1 MLKHIS
7 SNDPN
12 VDICLVGTGPVG
24 IALALELERR
34 GRDVLVLE
42 SGDDDVKPNEAS
54 RAEIVDPLRHVSMDL
69 AVCRALGG
77 TSWTWG
83 GRCVPYDAVDWM
95 QRNFVAEARW
105 PIGPE
110 ELARWNQ
117 RAAQILNCGDRFDIP
132 YPSKLTD
139 GLKLECVERWSRRSQ
154 LMLDYREHILSSERI
169 RLSINA
175 TVIGM
180 NFSPDGM
187 RVESLEVSTPLGP
200 RQVRARRFVLAM
212 GGVETTRFLLNV
224 QQKWPVHFG
233 GIDGPLGRY
242 YMGHISGKITD
253 IVFDRP
259 RDMRELDF
267 KLDASAG
274 AFYRRR
280 FMLSA
285 ETQLRHRVLNTAFWP
300 DNPAFYDPNHRS
312 GVLSAVFL
320 ALAFPPTGRK
330 LLPEGIRLAH
340 TGPRPYPLGA
350 HMRNAVLGAPRA
362 TADLYKI
369 LRDRFLRKPRKPG
382 FLVTNSGGCY
392 ALHYHAEQ
400 VPNPDSRITLSGERD
415 SFGVARARVDLRYC
429 DQDIE
434 SVIDSHR
441 LLDQAL
447 RANGIGRLKFMY
459 PEEQLQDRVYSQ
471 AADGYHQ
478 AGSTRMGIDPRTS
491 VVDSDLRVHGIA
503 NLFVASSSV
512 FPSSGQA
519 NSTFLAVTFA
529 LRLAEHL
536 DAERDAQYGDTMAL
550 SGRAVSLPSTSAEF
564 KRAGTAHVD
573 TEE

>member
-1 MLKHIS
+1 MLKPIS
-7 SNDPN
+7 PNDAS
-12 VDICLVGTGPVG
+12 VEICLVGTGPVG

-42 SGDDDVKPNEAS
+42 SGDVNVKPSEAS
-54 RAEIVDPLRHVSMDL
+54 RAEIVDPLRHASMEL

-95 QRNFVAEARW
+95 ERDFVAEARW
-105 PIGPE
+105 PVGPE
-110 ELARWNQ
+110 QLARWNQ

-132 YPSKLTD
+132 YPSKLAG
-139 GLKLECVERWSRRSQ
+139 GLKLDSVERWARRSQ
-154 LMLDYREHILSSERI
+154 LMLDYREPILRSKRI
-169 RLSINA
+169 QLSLNT
-175 TVIGM
+175 TVTGV

-187 RVESLEVSTPLGP
+187 RAESLEVNTPSGRCQVKA
-200 RQVRARRFVLAM
+200 RQFVLAM

-224 QQKWPVHFG
+224 QQKWPGHFG
-233 GIDGPLGRY
+233 GIDGPLGRF
-242 YMGHISGKITD
+242 YMGHISGKISN
-253 IVFDRP
+253 IVFDHP
-259 RDMRELDF
+259 PDIEELDF

-285 ETQLRHRVLNTAFWP
+285 EMQLRHRVLNTAFWP
-300 DNPAFYDPNHRS
+300 DNPAFYDPSHRS

-350 HMRNAVLGAPRA
+350 HMSNAVLGAPRA
-362 TADLYKI
+362 IVDLYKI
-369 LRDRFLRKPRKPG
+369 LRDRIVRKPRKPG
-382 FLVTNSGGCY
+382 FLLTNSGGCY

-400 VPNPDSRITLSGERD
+400 VPNSSSRITLSNERD

-447 RANGIGRLKFMY
+447 RANRIGRLRFMY
-459 PEEQLQDRVYSQ
+459 PEEQLRDRINSQ

-478 AGSTRMGIDPRTS
+478 AGTTRMGVDPRTS
-491 VVDSDLRVHGIA
+491 VVDSDLRVHGID

-536 DAERDAQYGDTMAL
+536 DSRREALNTDTIAL
-550 SGRAVSLPSTSAEF
+550 SARAV
-564 KRAGTAHVD
+564 
-573 TEE
+573 

>member
-1 MLKHIS
+1 MLKPIS
-7 SNDPN
+7 SNDPS
-12 VDICLVGTGPVG
+12 VEFCLVGTGPVG

-34 GRDVLVLE
+34 GHDVLVLE
-42 SGDDDVKPNEAS
+42 SGDIEVKFSEAS
-54 RAEIVDPLRHVSMDL
+54 GAEIVDPHRHVSMDL

-95 QRNFVAEARW
+95 QRDFVPESRW
-105 PIGPE
+105 PFGPE
-110 ELARWNQ
+110 EVTRWTR
-117 RAAQILNCGDRFDIP
+117 RAAEILNCGERFDVP
-132 YPSKLTD
+132 YPSKLID
-139 GLKLECVERWSRRSQ
+139 GLNLDSVECWSRRSQ
-154 LMLDYREHILSSERI
+154 LMLDRREHILRSERI
-169 RLSINA
+169 RLSLKT
-175 TVIGM
+175 TVTGM

-187 RVESLEVSTPLGP
+187 RVESLEVSTPSGP
-200 RQVRARRFVLAM
+200 FQVRARRFVLAM

-224 QQKWPVHFG
+224 QQKWPARFG

-242 YMGHISGKITD
+242 YMGHISGKIAS
-253 IVFDRP
+253 VLLDRP
-259 RDMRELDF
+259 RDIKELDF
-267 KLDASAG
+267 KLDASVG

-280 FMLSA
+280 FMFSA
-285 ETQLRHRVLNTAFWP
+285 EAQLRHRVLNTAFWP
-300 DNPAFYDPNHRS
+300 DNPAFYDPSHHS

-320 ALAFPPTGRK
+320 ALAFPPTGRR

-382 FLVTNSGGCY
+382 FLVSNSGGCY

-400 VPNPDSRITLSGERD
+400 VPNLHSRITLSRERD
-415 SFGVARARVDLRYC
+415 SFGVARARVDLRYT

-447 RANGIGRLKFMY
+447 RANDIGRLSFIY
-459 PEEQLQDRVYSQ
+459 PEKQLRDRVYAQ

-478 AGSTRMGIDPRTS
+478 VGSTRMGTDPRTS

-536 DAERDAQYGDTMAL
+536 DAQREARNADAIPL
-550 SGRAVSLPSTSAEF
+550 SGPPFDFVN
-564 KRAGTAHVD
+564 AGGTLARPCGDV
-573 TEE
+573 

>member
-1 MLKHIS
+1 VLKHIS

-42 SGDDDVKPNEAS
+42 SGDDDVKPSEAS

-95 QRNFVAEARW
+95 QRDFVVEARW

-110 ELARWNQ
+110 ELDRWNQ

-139 GLKLECVERWSRRSQ
+139 GLKLESVERWSRRSQ

-180 NFSPDGM
+180 NFSTDGM
-187 RVESLEVSTPLGP
+187 RVESLDVSTPLGP

-224 QQKWPVHFG
+224 QQKCPVHFG

-259 RDMRELDF
+259 RDMEELDF

-340 TGPRPYPLGA
+340 TGPRPYPLGS

-362 TADLYKI
+362 TADFYKI

-400 VPNPDSRITLSGERD
+400 VPNPNSRITLSGERD

-447 RANGIGRLKFMY
+447 RANGIGRLRFMY

-536 DAERDAQYGDTMAL
+536 DAEFDAQKADTTAL
-550 SGRAVSLPSTSAEF
+550 SAGAISLLSTSAEF
-564 KRAGTAHVD
+564 KRASTARVD
-573 TEE
+573 SEE

>member
-1 MLKHIS
+1 MLKPIS
-7 SNDPN
+7 SNDLS
-12 VDICLVGTGPVG
+12 VEFCLVGTGPVG

-34 GRDVLVLE
+34 GHDILVLE
-42 SGDDDVKPNEAS
+42 SGDIEVKFCEAS
-54 RAEIVDPLRHVSMDL
+54 GAEIVDPLRHVSMDL

-95 QRNFVAEARW
+95 QRDFVPEARW

-110 ELARWNQ
+110 EVTRWNQ
-117 RAAQILNCGDRFDIP
+117 RAAEILNCGEKIAIP
-132 YPSKLTD
+132 YPSKLID
-139 GLKLECVERWSRRSQ
+139 GLKLDSVECWSRRSQ
-154 LMLDYREHILSSERI
+154 LMLDRREHILRSERI
-169 RLSINA
+169 RISLNT
-175 TVIGM
+175 TVTGM

-187 RVESLEVSTPLGP
+187 RVDSLEVSTPSGP
-200 RQVRARRFVLAM
+200 YQVRARQYVLAL

-224 QQKWPVHFG
+224 QQKWPAHFG
-233 GIDGPLGRY
+233 GIDGPLGRF
-242 YMGHISGKITD
+242 YMGHISGKIATVLLD
-253 IVFDRP
+253 HP
-259 RDMRELDF
+259 RDILELDF

-280 FMLSA
+280 FMFSA
-285 ETQLRHRVLNTAFWP
+285 EAQLRHQVLNTAFWP
-300 DNPAFYDPNHRS
+300 DNPAFYDPSHRS

-340 TGPRPYPLGA
+340 TGSRPYPLRA
-350 HMRNAVLGAPRA
+350 HIRNTVLGAPRA
-362 TADLYKI
+362 AADLYKI
-369 LRDRFLRKPRKPG
+369 LRDCFLRKPRKPG
-382 FLVTNSGGCY
+382 FLVSNSGGCY

-400 VPNPDSRITLSGERD
+400 VPNPHSRITLSRERD
-415 SFGVARARVDLRYC
+415 SFGVARARIDLRYT

-441 LLDQAL
+441 LLDEAL
-447 RANGIGRLKFMY
+447 RANGIGRLSFIY
-459 PEEQLQDRVYSQ
+459 PEEQLRDRVYAQ

-478 AGSTRMGIDPRTS
+478 VGSTRMGTDPRTS
-491 VVDSDLRVHGIA
+491 VVDSDLRVHGVA

-512 FPSSGQA
+512 FPSTGQA

-536 DAERDAQYGDTMAL
+536 DSQREARNADAIAL
-550 SGRAVSLPSTSAEF
+550 SGLPVDFVNAS
-564 KRAGTAHVD
+564 GTLARPCGDV
-573 TEE
+573 